1 MINKVQEE
9 EEEVYL
15 ESSSSSLAKTKP
27 RFKVAQNKSKF
38 RLKLFQLLE
47 DSLMAYSNIIITR
60 RTVVFSY
67 GISELFSLIC
77 DPKQL

>member
-27 RFKVAQNKSKF
+27 RFKVVQNKSKF

-47 DSLMAYSNIIITR
+47 DSLMAYNH
-60 RTVVFSY
+60 
-67 GISELFSLIC
+67 L
-77 DPKQL
+77 